1 MSAAQVIA
9 NYELLSAL
17 TVQMRNAAQ
26 QGAWDQLIS
35 IESQRTALLADM
47 KPVDAVAELD
57 EAAHRRKVQLIEK
70 ILADDAQT
78 RNYTQ
83 VWMSQLQLNI
93 DSNSTEQRLRQAYGV

>member
-47 KPVDAVAELD
+47 KPVDAVVKLD
-57 EAAHRRKVQLIEK
+57 ETAQRRKVQLIEK